1 MSLLI
6 ENIAYCWAAS
16 ILLDCTKA
24 NFRILGGLGMTFNR
38 AFKDIFGS
46 ELTEKGYKY
55 SARNAKSWYT
65 DSVLILFF

>member
-1 MSLLI
+1 
-6 ENIAYCWAAS
+6 
-16 ILLDCTKA
+16 
-24 NFRILGGLGMTFNR
+24 MTFNR
-38 AFKDIFGS
+38 VFKDIFGS